1 MKRLNCYMFKHNICD
16 CDNTCGYNDMEIKQH
31 GGKRKGA
38 GRKPKEPTKTI
49 RVPVSLI
56 PKIKELIRLK

>member
-1 MKRLNCYMFKHNICD
+1 MK
-16 CDNTCGYNDMEIKQH
+16 KQH

-49 RVPVSLI
+49 RVPISKLDAVKRLI
-56 PKIKELIRLK
+56 TGK